1 MLKYQINGFLLTC
14 SYQLNQLVELNLGGI
29 GQLNIS
35 FFQLGLIT

>member
-1 MLKYQINGFLLTC
+1 MLKYQINGFLLTYSC
-14 SYQLNQLVELNLGGI
+14 QLNQLFELNLGDV